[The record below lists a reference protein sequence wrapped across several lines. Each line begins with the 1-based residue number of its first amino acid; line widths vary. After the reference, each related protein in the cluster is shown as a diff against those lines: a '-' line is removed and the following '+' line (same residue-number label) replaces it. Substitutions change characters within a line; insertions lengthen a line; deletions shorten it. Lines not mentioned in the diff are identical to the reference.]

1 MPERIA
7 VLIPCLNEELT
18 IGKVVRDFREQ
29 LPEADVHVFDNAST
43 DATARIAE
51 EAGAIVH
58 LEPRRGKGY
67 VVQAMFQKV
76 DADFYV
82 MVDGDDT
89 YPAERVHDLLRGVQD
104 GSADMVVGSRF
115 LAAGSS
121 FRTLNRLGNQLFL
134 KAINFI
140 FGTRLTDVLSGY
152 RAMSRR
158 FVKGLP
164 LFVTGFEVEVEMT
177 IKTLERGFRLTEV
190 PSLLRDRPEGSHS
203 KIRKL
208 RDGTRILGTILALL
222 RDYKPLTTFGVL
234 GLVLMLLG
242 LVPGGVVVEEFL
254 RTGLVPRLPSAV
266 LAVGLEM
273 AGFLSLTA
281 GLMLHTVNRR
291 FQELD
296 YLIRLRATD
305 RANQRRR
312 RVVAAGEV
320 SR

>member
-1 MPERIA
+1 MPDRIA

-29 LPEADVHVFDNAST
+29 LPDAEVHVFDNAST
-43 DATARIAE
+43 DGTAAAAL

-58 LEPRRGKGY
+58 PEPRRGKGH
-67 VVQAMFQKV
+67 VVRSMFQKV

-89 YPAERVHDLLRGVQD
+89 YPADAVHDLLAEVQD
-104 GSADMVVGSRF
+104 GTADMVVGSRF
-115 LAAGSS
+115 LARGSS

-190 PSLLRDRPEGSHS
+190 PAVLRDRPKGSHS
-203 KIRKL
+203 KIRKF
-208 RDGTRILGTILALL
+208 RDGARIMGTILALL

-234 GLVLMLLG
+234 GMVLMLLG
-242 LVPGGVVVEEFL
+242 LVPGGLVVEEFV

-273 AGFLSLTA
+273 VGVLSLTA

-305 RANQRRR
+305 RAQRRR
-312 RVVAAGEV
+312 RAPAAKV
-320 SR
+320 